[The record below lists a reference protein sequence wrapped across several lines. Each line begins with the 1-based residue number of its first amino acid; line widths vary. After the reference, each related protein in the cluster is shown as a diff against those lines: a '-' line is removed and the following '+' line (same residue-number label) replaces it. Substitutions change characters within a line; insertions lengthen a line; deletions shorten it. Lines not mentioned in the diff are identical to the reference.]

1 MENLKKYGKLL
12 KNLHP
17 KKLKK
22 LVEDLNK
29 RTRTTEDAIKNLR
42 IKK

>member
-17 KKLKK
+17 KKLKQ
-22 LVEDLNK
+22 LVDTLNK
-29 RTRTTEDAIKNLR
+29 RTRTTEDAVKKLR